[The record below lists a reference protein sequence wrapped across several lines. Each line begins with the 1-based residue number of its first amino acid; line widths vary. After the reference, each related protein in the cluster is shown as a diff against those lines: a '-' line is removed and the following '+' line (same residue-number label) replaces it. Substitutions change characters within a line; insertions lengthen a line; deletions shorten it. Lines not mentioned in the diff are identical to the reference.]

1 MKIIICAYGS
11 NCIILQGSRDRYSH
25 LLNLELRKEKLG
37 SHKLISM
44 NKNLLIFFERK
55 KLVDFLTLL
64 NGEKLGR
71 QWVAINLLEK
81 CMLLE

>member
-1 MKIIICAYGS
+1 
-11 NCIILQGSRDRYSH
+11 
-25 LLNLELRKEKLG
+25 
-37 SHKLISM
+37 M